1 LTDYYSSNFTL
12 ISRYNWSL
20 QDIENLIPWEREVYM
35 TVLISNEEKKKQ
47 DLAEKQAMK
56 EFRLQ

>member
-1 LTDYYSSNFTL
+1 MTDYYSSNFTL